1 MASKVLL
8 LELNEVNFGSVQ
20 HYCDQGLLPVLA
32 RIIHEHGVFETASE
46 NRYEDL
52 EPWIQWI
59 TAHTGL
65 TLGEH
70 GVFRLGD
77 IVERDI
83 HQIWEA
89 LEQEGLTVG
98 AVSPMNA
105 KNRCRNAAFFVPD
118 PWTPAELTARPLL
131 KHLYNAVAQV
141 VNDNAQS
148 KITGRSAAWLLAG
161 ATKYARLA
169 NYGFYLKMAK
179 DVRHKP
185 WSKAMFLDL
194 LLTDIF
200 IHETKKTRPDFASLF
215 LNAGAHIQHHYMF
228 NSAAY
233 TGALKNPDWYAAP
246 DIDPVLEVYQLYDRI
261 VGQIQEAF
269 PDRRLM
275 IATGLHQ
282 DPHPEV
288 TFYWRLKNHAD
299 FLRKLDVPFVRV
311 EPRMS
316 RDFVIFCNTAE
327 DAAQAERILASAMD
341 QNDVPL
347 FEVDNRGSDLFVMLT
362 YPHDVSD
369 DLTYRIG
376 NKSFAGFKNDIAF
389 VAIKNGQH
397 NGIGYFIDTG
407 AAPGSLPEQFPLAE
421 IPSRICEALSV
432 PWTPRAAAAE

>member
-1 MASKVLL
+1 MASEVLL
-8 LELNEVNFGSVQ
+8 LELNEVNFDWVQ
-20 HYCDQGLLPVLA
+20 HYFNWGRLPALA
-32 RIIHEHGVFETASE
+32 RIVHEHGVFETASE

-52 EPWIQWI
+52 EPWIHWI

-77 IVERDI
+77 IAEREI
-83 HQIWEA
+83 AQIWEA

-118 PWTPAELTARPLL
+118 PWTPSELTARPLL
-131 KHLYNAVAQV
+131 KHLYTAVAQV

-148 KITGRSAAWLLAG
+148 KITARSAAWLLAG
-161 ATKYARLA
+161 AAKYARA
-169 NYGFYLKMAK
+169 SNYSTYLKLAGAA
-179 DVRHKP
+179 RTKP

-200 IHETKKTRPDFASLF
+200 IRETKAARPNFASLF

-233 TGALKNPDWYAAP
+233 TGGHKNPEWYAAS
-246 DIDPVLEVYQLYDRI
+246 DEDPVLEVYQLYDRI
-261 VGQIQEAF
+261 VGQIQHAF
-269 PDRRLM
+269 PDARLM

-282 DPHPEV
+282 EPHPEV
-288 TFYWRLKNHAD
+288 TFYWRLKEHAD
-299 FLRKLDVPFVRV
+299 FLRKLEVPFASV

-316 RDFVIFCNTAE
+316 RDFVVFCNSAE
-327 DAAQAERILASAMD
+327 DAAHAQRILESASDENGIPM
-341 QNDVPL
+341 
-347 FEVDNRGSDLFVMLT
+347 FEVDNRGSDLFIMLT

-369 DLTYRIG
+369 DFTFQAG
-376 NKSFAGFKNDIAF
+376 NKSFTGFKSDIAF

-397 NGIGYFIDTG
+397 HGIGYFIDTG
-407 AAPGSLPEQFPLAE
+407 AAPGGLPGQFPLAE
-421 IPSRICEALSV
+421 IPSRICEALGV
-432 PWTPRAAAAE
+432 QWTPKAAAAE